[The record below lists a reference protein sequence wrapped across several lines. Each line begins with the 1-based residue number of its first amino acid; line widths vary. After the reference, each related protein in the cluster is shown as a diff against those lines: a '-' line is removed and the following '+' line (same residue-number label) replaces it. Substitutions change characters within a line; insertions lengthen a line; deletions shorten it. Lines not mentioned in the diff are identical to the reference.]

1 MTDLEVEALKR
12 ENAMLR
18 YRVMAAEPAL
28 YQLAEALRAQS
39 SGADAVLRK
48 VHELNQRFPI
58 GDSGLDGI
66 TKVTIG
72 ALRATMPGVAE
83 LSDEEIMKRY
93 LAPVSGGS
101 DG

>member
-1 MTDLEVEALKR
+1 MTPLNAETIQR

-18 YRVMAAEPAL
+18 YRAMAAELAL

-72 ALRATMPGVAE
+72 ALRATMPGAAE